1 MLYSPLIIC
10 DLLVIPPSLF
20 FEFRSQST
28 LDQHND
34 EIGSRRISS
43 QIYLSTWTK
52 ERTLVLPI
60 YISVQYTVYGIGIVV
75 DVECWFR
82 VVNTDQP

>member
-60 YISVQYTVYGIGIVV
+60 QISVQHTVYGIGIVV

>member
-43 QIYLSTWTK
+43 QIYPPGP
-52 ERTLVLPI
+52 RNVLW
-60 YISVQYTVYGIGIVV
+60 YYCLHRYRVQYADIPHLV
-75 DVECWFR
+75 
-82 VVNTDQP
+82 

>member
-28 LDQHND
+28 LDQHID

-43 QIYLSTWTK
+43 QIYLSTRTK
-52 ERTLVLPI
+52 ERTVVLLPMQ
-60 YISVQYTVYGIGIVV
+60 ISVIYRI
-75 DVECWFR
+75 
-82 VVNTDQP
+82 